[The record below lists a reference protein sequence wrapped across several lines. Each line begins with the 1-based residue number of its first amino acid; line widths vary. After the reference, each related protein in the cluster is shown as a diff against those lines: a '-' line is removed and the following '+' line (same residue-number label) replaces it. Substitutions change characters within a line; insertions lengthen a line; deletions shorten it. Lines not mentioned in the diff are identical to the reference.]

1 MGSSAGVKPLRPPT
15 MTGETIASMVA
26 AVHYLAPVLIGRET
40 GDFAGARAA
49 MGARM
54 YANHGA
60 GP

>member
-1 MGSSAGVKPLRPPT
+1 

-49 MGARM
+49 MVRACTPTT
-54 YANHGA
+54 APDPKSLVIWHF
-60 GP
+60 